1 MKKNDNYLQ
10 NREKLKELSN
20 LVKPTVKEGQFSTV
34 NEALKELIYK
44 EQQPDISEF
53 NTFHSWK
60 AKGKMILKG
69 SKAFL
74 FWGMPV
80 KAKRQD
86 SQEGEPDEFSYFP
99 LCYLF
104 ADTQVK

>member
-1 MKKNDNYLQ
+1 MKKNENYLE
-10 NREKLKELSN
+10 NRKKLKELSN
-20 LVKPTVKEGQFSTV
+20 EVKPAVKGGEFPTV

-44 EQQPDISEF
+44 EENPEISAF
-53 NTFHSWK
+53 NSFKNWK
-60 AKGKMILKG
+60 AQGKMILKG

-80 KAKRQD
+80 KGKK
-86 SQEGEPDEFSYFP
+86 QESAEAEPDEFSFFP